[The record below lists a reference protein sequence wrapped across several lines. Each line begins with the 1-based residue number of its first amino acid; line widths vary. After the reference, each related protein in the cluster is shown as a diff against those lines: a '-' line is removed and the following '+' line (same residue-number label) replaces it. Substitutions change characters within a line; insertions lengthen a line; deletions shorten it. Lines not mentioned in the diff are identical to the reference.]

1 MRLCELRP
9 LYQQAYDRL
18 RYVRRARLPEH
29 FARLCVQRLL
39 DRAWALLLE
48 MPAPLAGEGVI
59 VMASGREHSLL
70 ADCQGFSPH
79 TSECAMT
86 MLDND
91 LRAPKFPQ

>member
-48 MPAPLAGEGVI
+48 MPAPLVGEGVI
-59 VMASGREHSLL
+59 VM

-79 TSECAMT
+79 TFECATT